1 MTGILLMDKPR
12 DWTSHDVVAKL
23 RGLLRE
29 RRIGHA
35 GTLDPLA
42 TGLLT
47 IFVGRATRAVEFA
60 EVQEKTYIARLRLGL
75 VTDTQD
81 ITGRILHTCDTPV
94 SRGELEAVL
103 PRFLGEI
110 QQTPPMYSAIKVDG
124 QRLYKLARKGMEVE
138 RKARPVTIRRLDI
151 LAEGPDGF
159 DLEITCSKGT
169 YIRTLCH
176 DMGQMLG
183 VGGVMTALQRTH
195 VGAFSLQE
203 AHTLAEIE
211 AEADD
216 RSRFLRPVDTLFA
229 SHPALA
235 LNAIQ
240 EQKLRN
246 GQTIRLTTDAP
257 GPVRVYSQTGE
268 FLALGEVT
276 NRSGLEL
283 RVKKSFFMPAD
294 SRAGKS

>member
-1 MTGILLMDKPR
+1 MTGILLIDKPQ

-60 EVQEKTYIARLRLGL
+60 EAQEKTYIARLGLGL

-81 ITGRILHTCDTPV
+81 ITGRVLHICDTPV
-94 SRGELEAVL
+94 SRRELEAVL
-103 PRFLGEI
+103 PQFLGEI
-110 QQTPPMYSAIKVDG
+110 QQIPPMYSAIKVDG
-124 QRLYKLARKGMEVE
+124 QRLYKLARKGVEVE
-138 RKARPVTIRRLDI
+138 RKPRTVTIHRLEL
-151 LAEGPDGF
+151 LAEGPEGF

-176 DMGQMLG
+176 DIGHILG
-183 VGGVMTALQRTH
+183 VGGVMTALQRTY
-195 VGAFSLQE
+195 VGSFSLID

-211 AEADD
+211 TESDD
-216 RSRFLRPVDTLFA
+216 RSRFLHPVDTLFA
-229 SHPALA
+229 SHPALT
-235 LNAIQ
+235 LDSIQ

-246 GQTIRLTTDAP
+246 GQTIRLTTGPP
-257 GPVRVYSQTGE
+257 GAVRVYSQTGE
-268 FLALGEVT
+268 FLALGEIT
-276 NRSGLEL
+276 NRGALEL
-283 RVKKSFFMPAD
+283 RAKKRFYTVL
-294 SRAGKS
+294 